1 MKTGESMKKLTI
13 KQVRSAI
20 GRKED
25 QKKTLVALGITKMGQ
40 TVVHDATPQ
49 IQGMV
54 SKITHLLSVEEIG

>member
-1 MKTGESMKKLTI
+1 MKTGESMKKLII

-40 TVVHDATPQ
+40 TVEHDATPQ
-49 IQGMV
+49 IQGMC
-54 SKITHLLSVEEIG
+54 SKITHLLSVEEVE